1 MREIL
6 FKAKRLSDGKWVEG
20 ALFDGENHCI
30 IGQIIDFS
38 PYVEGECKI
47 VGYEVDRNT
56 ICQYTGLTDNNGS
69 KIWEN
74 DIVKSGGN
82 FVIVWD
88 KSLASFCLVKD
99 GWAFKHFFGD
109 VLYPF
114 ECEVVGNIFD
124 EGCDYFGEGAERD

>member
-6 FKAKRLSDGKWVEG
+6 FKAKRLDNGEWVEG
-20 ALFDGENHCI
+20 LPWKKKYESITKYISCFPDKDDNEKVYV
-30 IGQIIDFS
+30 IDPS
-38 PYVEGECKI
+38 
-47 VGYEVDRNT
+47 T

-88 KSLASFCLVKD
+88 KSLASFCLVKE

-124 EGCDYFGEGAERD
+124 EGCDYFGEGAEKD